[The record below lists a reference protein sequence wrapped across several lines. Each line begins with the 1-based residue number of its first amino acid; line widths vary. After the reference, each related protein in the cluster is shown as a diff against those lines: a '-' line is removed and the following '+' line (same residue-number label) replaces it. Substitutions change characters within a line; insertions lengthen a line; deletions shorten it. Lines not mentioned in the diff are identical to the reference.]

1 MNLPVSL
8 QSLADYDPERVKDS
22 LHLLLEPLGGIDTYI
37 KPGQKVLIKP
47 NLLSGKAPEKAV
59 TTHPE
64 IVRQVILLA
73 QSAGGIVSVGDS
85 PGIGK
90 PESVARKCGILDVIE
105 ETGARF
111 APFDESV
118 PINLKAGTFH
128 HLEVAKEA
136 LGTDVII
143 NLPKLKTH
151 QMMGYTGAVKNL
163 FGLVVGMRKARL
175 HLQAGTDKAYFA
187 LMLLELAERFKPALS
202 IMDAVVAMEGNGPG
216 NGDPVQVGAL
226 LASPDPIA
234 LDTVA
239 TNMVTLSEQR
249 VWTQRVARQTG
260 RQGVSLEA
268 LELHGVSLAT
278 LTTTNFR
285 PATNADVN
293 FGLPTPVKNL
303 LKNAI
308 TAQPE
313 ITNACQLCGD
323 CVTHC
328 PPQAMTLDAKNVRID
343 YGRCIRCFCC
353 QELCPHNAITTQQG
367 FLLRLTDF
375 IQGHKR

>member
-8 QSLADYDPERVKDS
+8 QSLADYDSERVKDS
-22 LHLLLEPLGGIDTYI
+22 LHLLLEPLGGIGHYI
-37 KPGQKVLIKP
+37 KPGQKILIKP
-47 NLLSGKAPEKAV
+47 NLLSGKAPGKAV

-90 PESVARKCGILDVIE
+90 PESVARKCGVLEVIE

-118 PINLKAGTFH
+118 PISLKAGTFH

-136 LGTDVII
+136 LETDVII

-175 HLQAGTDKAYFA
+175 HLQAGTDKAFFA

-239 TNMVTLSEQR
+239 TRMVNLSEQR
-249 VWTQRVARQTG
+249 VWTQQVARQTG
-260 RQGVSLEA
+260 RKGVSLDE
-268 LELHGVSLAT
+268 LELHGVPLAT

-313 ITNACQLCGD
+313 ITQACQLCGD

-328 PPQAMTLDAKNVRID
+328 PPQAMALDTKNVKID

-367 FLLRLTDF
+367 FLLQLVDF